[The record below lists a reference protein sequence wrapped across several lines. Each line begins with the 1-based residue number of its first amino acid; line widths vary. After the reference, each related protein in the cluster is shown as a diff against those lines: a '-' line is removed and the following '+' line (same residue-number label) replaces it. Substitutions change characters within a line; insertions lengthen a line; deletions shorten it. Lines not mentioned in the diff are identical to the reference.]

1 MFKKH
6 KMTHKKHRMIAT
18 KPPTMPLN
26 LQTRLKWQLMDITK
40 LPKRLSKLLKNPL
53 KHKTP
58 KRLLSTKHISQRS
71 RMLLKT

>member
-6 KMTHKKHRMIAT
+6 KMMHRKHRIIVIR
-18 KPPTMPLN
+18 PPTMPSN
-26 LQTRLKWQLMDITK
+26 LLTRLKWQLMDITK
-40 LPKRLSKLLKNPL
+40 LPERLSKLLKNPL